1 MSDTTTPT
9 IHDLT
14 RDAAQRQLDAYNA
27 HDIDAFAACYT
38 ENVQVYDL
46 KTNELRTSG
55 RDALYKDY
63 AALFERFPAVNA
75 TVTSR
80 SIVGD
85 VAFDREVVT
94 GFGEAPVHA
103 MAIYEVE
110 PSGLIAK
117 VWFVMG

>member
-38 ENVQVYDL
+38 EDVQVYDL